1 MGRLVWKLS
10 DNFTKQVY
18 ILARMAGRLS
28 MAAWTVSWS
37 THIWPHLQSSL
48 WVVGFL
54 AWQLMGARETVS
66 RQLSGSHKVSYDLAL
81 GVPGVT

>member
-1 MGRLVWKLS
+1 MGRLAWRLS
-10 DNFTKQVY
+10 DNFTRQVY

-28 MAAWTVSWS
+28 MAALTVSWS

-66 RQLSGSHKVSYDLAL
+66 RQPSGSCKVSYDLDL
-81 GVPGVT
+81 GMTEVT